1 MAKLKVINKNGVNVR
16 VLEQIHSKENNT
28 SILEDLIFKFEKFP
42 GGEILITSTSLLLN
56 WAKAKSAW
64 GLTFGLACCAIELM
78 ATYGPEFDAE
88 RIGSILRAT
97 PRQADLMIV
106 AGTVTIKM
114 APRLRR
120 LYEQMPNPKWV
131 IAMGSCAISGDHYRN
146 VYSVVP
152 GVDQVVPVD
161 VYVPGCPPTPDA
173 LLNGIMKLAEKI
185 ELEYKQRRSKIE
197 NKDKKNLDI

>member
-1 MAKLKVINKNGVNVR
+1 MAQLKIIKKDAINVK
-16 VLEQIHSKENNT
+16 VLEQAHQKENTT
-28 SILEDLIFKFEKFP
+28 SIFEDLIFKFEKFP
-42 GGEILITSTSLLLN
+42 GGEILITSTALLLN
-56 WAKAKSAW
+56 WAKAKSPWA
-64 GLTFGLACCAIELM
+64 LTFGLACCAIELM

-114 APRLRR
+114 APRIRR
-120 LYEQMPNPKWV
+120 LYDQMPNPKWV

-161 VYVPGCPPTPDA
+161 IYIPGCPPTPDA

-185 ELEYKQRRSKIE
+185 EMEYKQRRGKV
-197 NKDKKNLDI
+197 

>member
-1 MAKLKVINKNGVNVR
+1 MAKLKITKKDTINVKI
-16 VLEQIHSKENNT
+16 LEQGYIKENPT
-28 SILEDLIFKFEKFP
+28 SIFEDFIYKFEKFP
-42 GGEILITSTSLLLN
+42 GGEILITSVSSVLN
-56 WAKAKSAW
+56 WAKAKSPWA
-64 GLTFGLACCAIELM
+64 LTFGLACCAIELM

-114 APRLRR
+114 APRIKR
-120 LYEQMPNPKWV
+120 LYDQMPYPKWV

-161 VYVPGCPPTPDA
+161 IYVPGCPPTPDA
-173 LLNGIMKLAEKI
+173 LINGIIKLSEKV
-185 ELEYKQRRSKIE
+185 EMEYKQRR
-197 NKDKKNLDI
+197 NKA

>member
-1 MAKLKVINKNGVNVR
+1 MAQIKILKKGDINVK
-16 VLEQIHSKENNT
+16 VLEQVYQKENIT
-28 SILEDLIFKFEKFP
+28 SPLEDFIFKLEKFP
-42 GGEILITSTSLLLN
+42 GGEVLITSTSLLLN
-56 WAKAKSAW
+56 WAKAKSPWA
-64 GLTFGLACCAIELM
+64 LTFGLACCAIELM
-78 ATYGPEFDAE
+78 ASYGPKFDAE

-114 APRLRR
+114 APRIRR
-120 LYEQMPNPKWV
+120 LYDQMPNPKWV

-161 VYVPGCPPTPDA
+161 IYIPGCPPTPDA
-173 LLNGIMKLAEKI
+173 LINGIIKLSEKI
-185 ELEYKQRRSKIE
+185 EIEYKQRRGKI
-197 NKDKKNLDI
+197 

>member
-1 MAKLKVINKNGVNVR
+1 MAQLKIIKKDTINVK
-16 VLEQIHSKENNT
+16 VLEQIHQKENVT
-28 SILEDLIFKFEKFP
+28 SIFEDLIFKLEKFP
-42 GGEILITSTSLLLN
+42 GGEIIITSTSALFN
-56 WAKAKSAW
+56 WAKAKSPWA
-64 GLTFGLACCAIELM
+64 LTFGLACCAIELM
-78 ATYGPEFDAE
+78 AGYGPEFDAE

-185 ELEYKQRRSKIE
+185 EMEYKQRRGKI
-197 NKDKKNLDI
+197 